1 MTGSLETMVS
11 YVKGRAN
18 VSPATAVV
26 LGSGLGHMAEN
37 VEGGVKVPYGDIP
50 GYPQPTVEGHSGE
63 LILGNLRGEKVVMAS
78 GRFHL
83 YEGWDLETV
92 ILPIK
97 LFHELGVKNLILTN
111 SAGSVRVQNG
121 PGTLMAITAHLD
133 FTYQESSDTPLIV
146 NEDRYHSAGLLHI
159 AGESAER
166 NSIDL
171 KEGVYA
177 WALGPSY
184 ETPAEIDLIRE
195 LGGHAVGMSTVPE
208 IRAAGE
214 LGMNILTI
222 SCLTNYAAGVV
233 EAPIT
238 HEEVIASA
246 AEAGERFGTLLT
258 SIIEHIGETE

>member
-1 MTGSLETMVS
+1 
-11 YVKGRAN
+11 
-18 VSPATAVV
+18 
-26 LGSGLGHMAEN
+26 
-37 VEGGVKVPYGDIP
+37 
-50 GYPQPTVEGHSGE
+50 
-63 LILGNLRGEKVVMAS
+63 
-78 GRFHL
+78 
-83 YEGWDLETV
+83 
-92 ILPIK
+92 
-97 LFHELGVKNLILTN
+97 
-111 SAGSVRVQNG
+111 
-121 PGTLMAITAHLD
+121 MAITAHLD
-133 FTYQESSDTPLIV
+133 FTYQENSDTPLIV
-146 NEDRYHSAGLLHI
+146 NEDRYHSAGLFHI

-166 NSIDL
+166 NNIDL

-214 LGMNILTI
+214 LGMKILTI

>member
-37 VEGGVKVPYGDIP
+37 GEDGVKVPYGDIP

-92 ILPIK
+92 TLPIK
-97 LFHELGVKNLILTN
+97 LFNELGVKILILTN

-133 FTYQESSDTPLIV
+133 FTFRESTSMPSIV
-146 NEDRYHSAGLLHI
+146 NEDRYHNAEMLHI
-159 AGESAER
+159 ARKSADR
-166 NSIDL
+166 NGIDL
-171 KEGVYA
+171 REGVYA

-208 IRAAGE
+208 IREAGE

-238 HEEVIASA
+238 HEEVIESA
-246 AEAGERFGTLLT
+246 AEAGERFGLLLS
-258 SIIEHIGETE
+258 SIIDHLGDKE

>member
-1 MTGSLETMVS
+1 
-11 YVKGRAN
+11 
-18 VSPATAVV
+18 
-26 LGSGLGHMAEN
+26 
-37 VEGGVKVPYGDIP
+37 
-50 GYPQPTVEGHSGE
+50 
-63 LILGNLRGEKVVMAS
+63 
-78 GRFHL
+78 
-83 YEGWDLETV
+83 
-92 ILPIK
+92 
-97 LFHELGVKNLILTN
+97 
-111 SAGSVRVQNG
+111 
-121 PGTLMAITAHLD
+121 
-133 FTYQESSDTPLIV
+133 
-146 NEDRYHSAGLLHI
+146 LLHI

-166 NSIDL
+166 NNIDL

-214 LGMNILTI
+214 LGMKILTI

-238 HEEVIASA
+238 HEEVIANA